1 MKRIFLYLYLTF
13 SLYSSLQAAEER
25 FIYTKI
31 STREGLASTI
41 NSIYKEPDGDV
52 WLGTPKGLFTFN
64 GHDLKHHNDS
74 LFLHRVVHEIEEDR
88 EGNIWVL
95 TDNWLMLKAKG
106 KEGFKHVKAG
116 ATQEKI
122 PFYGLCNDKEGIWFG
137 SRGSIQ

>member
-1 MKRIFLYLYLTF
+1 MKRIFLYLYLTV
-13 SLYSSLQAAEER
+13 SLSASLQAAEER

-74 LFLHRVVHEIEEDR
+74 LFLNRVVNEIEEDK

-106 KEGFKHVKAG
+106 K
-116 ATQEKI
+116 
-122 PFYGLCNDKEGIWFG
+122 
-137 SRGSIQ
+137 

>member
-1 MKRIFLYLYLTF
+1 MKRIFLYLYLTV
-13 SLYSSLQAAEER
+13 SLSASLQAAEER

-88 EGNIWVL
+88 EGCRV
-95 TDNWLMLKAKG
+95 
-106 KEGFKHVKAG
+106 
-116 ATQEKI
+116 
-122 PFYGLCNDKEGIWFG
+122 P
-137 SRGSIQ
+137 